1 MTNRFEQGSPI
12 VTPTSVKIVLGLIFC
27 ASTLAALFDRWFL
40 YFFQLSLT
48 KDILSLSWTGLQRC
62 FLWQPFTYFFIEE
75 ALNGIDFS
83 FLFNL
88 AFKCYIISVAGAAIC
103 MRYKERLFI
112 ILTLGA
118 SLLGALCLLPYL
130 MIDFPT
136 LSVSGCTALFFSVIV
151 FWSMMNNDGVIML
164 FFAFPI
170 SVKWLLSLLFIAT
183 FFMCL
188 YHSDWATFSMVFFG
202 SLWAYFWATIGY
214 GLRTPFHWTWG
225 WDDALERLGS
235 SKVRRFKKK

>member
-1 MTNRFEQGSPI
+1 MANRFEQGPPI
-12 VTPTSVKIVLGLIFC
+12 ATPTSVKVVLGLIFC
-27 ASTLAALFDRWFL
+27 ASILAALFDRWFL

-48 KDILSLSWTGLQRC
+48 KDLLSISWTGLHRY

-75 ALNGIDFS
+75 ASNGIDFS

-88 AFKCYIISVAGAAIC
+88 AFKCYIISVTGGTIC

-118 SLLGALCLLPYL
+118 SLLGALSLLPYL
-130 MIDFPT
+130 AIDAPI
-136 LSVSGCTALFFSVIV
+136 LVVSGCTALFFSLIV
-151 FWSMMNNDGVIML
+151 FWSMMNNDGTIML
-164 FFAFPI
+164 LFAFPI
-170 SVKWLLSLLFIAT
+170 SVKWLLSLLFIGT

-188 YHSDWATFSMVFFG
+188 YNSDWATFSLAFFG
-202 SLWAYFWATIGY
+202 SLWAYLWATIGY
-214 GLRTPFHWTWG
+214 GLRTPYDWTYS

-235 SKVRRFKKK
+235 SKIRRFKKK